1 MSRSKKKTPIGG
13 ISTSTSEKC
22 DKRYANRAYRRITRA
37 LCHTTPPDE
46 ESCEE
51 LEFPLV
57 REVSD
62 VWSFAKDGKVY
73 NPPHPD
79 YPHLMRK

>member
-1 MSRSKKKTPIGG
+1 MSRSKKKTPISGL
-13 ISTSTSEKC
+13 TMSTSEKY
-22 DKRYANRAYRRITRA
+22 DKRYANRAYRRITRT
-37 LCHTTPPDE
+37 LCHTTPLDE
-46 ESCEE
+46 ESYEE

-62 VWSFAKDGKVY
+62 VWTFAKDGKAY
-73 NPPHPD
+73 NPHHPD